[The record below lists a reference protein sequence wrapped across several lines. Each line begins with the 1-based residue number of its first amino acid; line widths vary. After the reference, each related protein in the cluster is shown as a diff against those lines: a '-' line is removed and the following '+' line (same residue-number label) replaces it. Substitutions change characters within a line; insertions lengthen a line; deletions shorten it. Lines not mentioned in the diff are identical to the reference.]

1 MKIQILFVKIVP
13 LGEGGG
19 GGITQHPSGAEVTF
33 TGLKQMDKTYTFY
46 HVQKVFVALAINV
59 IP

>member
-1 MKIQILFVKIVP
+1 MKIQILFVNIVL
-13 LGEGGG
+13 LGGR
-19 GGITQHPSGAEVTF
+19 ITQHPSGAEVTF